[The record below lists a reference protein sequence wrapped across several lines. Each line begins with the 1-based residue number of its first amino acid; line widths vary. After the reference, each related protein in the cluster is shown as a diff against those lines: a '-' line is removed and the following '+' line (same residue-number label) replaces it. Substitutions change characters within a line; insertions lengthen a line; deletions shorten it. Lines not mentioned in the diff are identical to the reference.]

1 VYEVAGFRFLLDK
14 DLSQE
19 TGGIKIDMTYYG
31 FSVDSEKPVG
41 GGGGCSSGAC
51 SSGSCAC

>member
-1 VYEVAGFRFLLDK
+1 MFDVAGFQFLLDK
-14 DLSQE
+14 DLFGE
-19 TGGIKIDMTYYG
+19 TGNIKIDMTYYG

-41 GGGGCSSGAC
+41 GGAGCSPGAC